1 MRKYILFLIFI
12 IPVIVDAQQDT
23 LMKKPG
29 SGRYLQGSTA
39 GIDVYDDGTFAL
51 YGYATLLW
59 GKYTIENNYINFV
72 PDVPKQPFV
81 MLGRKNTA
89 IKKGIKLTFAGSF
102 MRNGLTYVQFDAA
115 EMMRVFAEGYP
126 SGESSYTK
134 QIDFRPETLTLA
146 ENYDRNFYQFN
157 TNSFKLPAH
166 FNDFLFYY
174 AAGSSEQRPFEGS
187 LQTISDTVVL
197 DTRWG
202 KFEKQTEVKD
212 VEWDTFMKRS
222 KKEQIQEDKN
232 TVFYFNDQLKS
243 ATGVNYLTEE
253 PSTFNINNYVLD
265 PASNKFIRKDIYKK
279 GVDYTTAKA
288 ANYHD
293 ERYMLSYERVPLTR
307 QSATDFVKGKKIV
320 KGLFVNKV
328 SSRKKAGDEP
338 IVVVPVTVEPP
349 VKIIP
354 TKANPPEAGK
364 KN

>member
-1 MRKYILFLIFI
+1 MRKYILILIFL
-12 IPVIVDAQQDT
+12 IPVIVHAQQDA

-59 GKYTIENNYINFV
+59 GKYKLENNYINFV

-81 MLGRKNTA
+81 MLGRKNTS

-102 MRNGLTYVQFDAA
+102 IRNGITYVKFDAA

-126 SGESSYTK
+126 TGESSFTK
-134 QIDFRPETLTLA
+134 QIDYRPETLTLA
-146 ENYDRNFYQFN
+146 ENYDRDFYEFN
-157 TNSFKLPAH
+157 TNSFKLPAQ
-166 FNDFLFYY
+166 FNDFLLYY

-187 LQTISDTVVL
+187 LETIGDTVLL

-202 KFEKQTEVKD
+202 KFEKQKEVKD

-222 KKEQIQEDKN
+222 KMEQSREDKN

-253 PSTFNINNYVLD
+253 PSIFDIKNYILD

-279 GVDYTTAKA
+279 GVDYTKAKVSD
-288 ANYHD
+288 YHD
-293 ERYMLSYERVPLTR
+293 ERYMLSYERVPLTG
-307 QSATDFVKGKKIV
+307 QSATDFVKGKKIS
-320 KGLFVNKV
+320 KALFVTKV
-328 SSRKKAGDEP
+328 SSRKKGGDEP
-338 IVVVPVTVEPP
+338 VLVVPVTVEPP
-349 VKIIP
+349 LKIIP
-354 TKANPPEAGK
+354 TQEVPK
-364 KN
+364 KSGNNN

>member
-1 MRKYILFLIFI
+1 MLFLIFL

-23 LMKKPG
+23 LMKQPG

-39 GIDVYDDGTFAL
+39 GIDIYDDGTFAL

-59 GKYTIENNYINFV
+59 GKYTLEHNNISFV

-81 MLGRKNTA
+81 MLGRKNTS

-102 MRNGLTYVQFDAA
+102 NRNGLTYVKFDAA

-126 SGESSYTK
+126 TGESSFTK
-134 QIDFRPETLTLA
+134 QIAYRPETLTLA
-146 ENYDRNFYQFN
+146 ENYDQNFYQFN
-157 TNSFKLPAH
+157 TNSFKLPVH
-166 FNDFLFYY
+166 FNDFLLYY
-174 AAGSSEQRPFEGS
+174 AAGSSEQRPFEGT
-187 LQTISDTVVL
+187 LETIGDTVVL

-212 VEWDTFMKRS
+212 VEWDTYMKRS
-222 KKEQIQEDKN
+222 KKEKSQEDKN

-253 PSTFNINNYVLD
+253 PSIFDIKNYTLD

-279 GVDYTTAKA
+279 GVDYTKAKVA
-288 ANYHD
+288 DYHD
-293 ERYMLSYERVPLTR
+293 ERYMLSYERVPLTS
-307 QSATDFVKGKKIV
+307 QSATDFVTGKKIS
-320 KGLFVNKV
+320 KALFVNKV
-328 SSRKKAGDEP
+328 SSRKKVGDEP
-338 IVVVPVTVEPP
+338 VLIVPVTVEPP
-349 VKIIP
+349 VKIMP
-354 TKANPPEAGK
+354 TKGIPPESGN